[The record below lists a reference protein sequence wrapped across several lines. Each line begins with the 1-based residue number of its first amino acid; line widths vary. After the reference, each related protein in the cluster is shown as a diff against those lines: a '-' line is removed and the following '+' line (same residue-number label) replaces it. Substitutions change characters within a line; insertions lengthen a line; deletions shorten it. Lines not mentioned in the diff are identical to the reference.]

1 CTVLITHAQYTS
13 MSIRFKAMK
22 YSMLIEDTNSLKIII
37 ISFVLTSGTA
47 FLMCLG
53 EQITAN
59 GVGNGISI
67 LIFAG
72 IVAAVPE
79 GVKQLYSQY
88 FVNPGSELFLNIVIV
103 ALIVLV
109 VLAVTAG

>member
-1 CTVLITHAQYTS
+1 
-13 MSIRFKAMK
+13 
-22 YSMLIEDTNSLKIII
+22 
-37 ISFVLTSGTA
+37 
-47 FLMCLG
+47 
-53 EQITAN
+53 
-59 GVGNGISI
+59 I

-109 VLAVTAG
+109 VLAVTAGVVYIQQSERKIPIDYAKRLVNRSLVGGQLTHLPLNDNAARLTPVIYAIAFIMAPRTIAIFVEG